1 MGEVKA
7 TPNHR
12 GYHRC
17 SSGLGASGVA
27 SKRLKIRR
35 RPLMLR
41 AALSLLLATA
51 LVTAPLKVVFA
62 QTSQQDAVQQTAPP
76 DSSGHRLIGVPT
88 VTDNTS
94 RLWAPLAGKDAF
106 ADIFAEDGS
115 LLGPAPRAMPKGT
128 RIVLTALAV
137 VAFTA
142 VVLVGL
148 LLFGV
153 CGPEGEGCLAS

>member
-1 MGEVKA
+1 
-7 TPNHR
+7 
-12 GYHRC
+12 
-17 SSGLGASGVA
+17 
-27 SKRLKIRR
+27 
-35 RPLMLR
+35 MLR
-41 AALSLLLATA
+41 AALSLLLTTA
-51 LVTAPLKVVFA
+51 LVTAPLKLVRA

-94 RLWAPLAGKDAF
+94 WLWAPLAGKDAI

-115 LLGPAPRAMPKGT
+115 LLWTCAAGHPEGGKDCSHRPRC
-128 RIVLTALAV
+128 I
-137 VAFTA
+137 AFTA

-148 LLFGV
+148 LLLGV

>member
-51 LVTAPLKVVFA
+51 LVTAGGDIPSLRAPDAKPSSSATRTKTFIKCSRSIDYSYKWNNQLSYVVILV
-62 QTSQQDAVQQTAPP
+62 STA
-76 DSSGHRLIGVPT
+76 
-88 VTDNTS
+88 
-94 RLWAPLAGKDAF
+94 
-106 ADIFAEDGS
+106 
-115 LLGPAPRAMPKGT
+115 
-128 RIVLTALAV
+128 
-137 VAFTA
+137 
-142 VVLVGL
+142 
-148 LLFGV
+148 
-153 CGPEGEGCLAS
+153 